1 MLSPFFRAR
10 QTEIQAF
17 LKLWA
22 SAETSETYSKRSN
35 SCLSGKSVPYG
46 NRCSRKGLGRRR
58 KFKPDEG
65 TGSRIFCPEKRN
77 LTQILLLQSRLPR
90 LKRTRSYYFQVCK
103 CFLLFEDR
111 LLQFPVRQ
119 DTGYITIKNNLAYL
133 RNSLKSN
140 RLDTCACGL
149 DIFIPQLF

>member
-1 MLSPFFRAR
+1 MHRCTLHLFLPGKRKFRVSLSCGPAP
-10 QTEIQAF
+10 
-17 LKLWA
+17 KPP
-22 SAETSETYSKRSN
+22 KP
-35 SCLSGKSVPYG
+35 SCLSTETVALGKAWVG
-46 NRCSRKGLGRRR
+46 DANLNLTRARKESLTHST
-58 KFKPDEG
+58 P
-65 TGSRIFCPEKRN
+65 PEKRN
-77 LTQILLLQSRLPR
+77 LTQLLLLQSRLPR